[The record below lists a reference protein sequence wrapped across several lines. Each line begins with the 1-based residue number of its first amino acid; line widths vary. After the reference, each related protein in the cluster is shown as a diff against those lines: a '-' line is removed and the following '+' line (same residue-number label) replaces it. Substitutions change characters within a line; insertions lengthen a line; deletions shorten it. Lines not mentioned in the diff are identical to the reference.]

1 MFVFQMWEGTFLL
14 GNVTHIPGSPSP
26 ECQTGLLQQGLTHPW
41 HPHDTRCPVPPGTQC
56 SVSPGD
62 KPLPLAT
69 GSYCSAHKVSVTVR
83 SAEQINLFMW
93 GMGALKLGYGG
104 GRDKVFL
111 QSPGSRAGGSGSS
124 LEEGLEHLSGR
135 WWHWGHQVRGSLSR
149 LG

>member
-83 SAEQINLFMW
+83 SAEQINPLHV
-93 GMGALKLGYGG
+93 GYGCVEVGLWGRQGQGVPAEPWIPGWRQRQQPG
-104 GRDKVFL
+104 GR
-111 QSPGSRAGGSGSS
+111 PGAPVWEVVALGAPG
-124 LEEGLEHLSGR
+124 EG
-135 WWHWGHQVRGSLSR
+135 
-149 LG
+149 